1 MRFAILVA
9 FFLATNLVALPQST
23 PGEPASESYPSF
35 SSNQDEQSWSLSS
48 FGSLKT
54 ETLEEPYHALAASQR
69 LHWFITSTLSPSH
82 IAGVAF
88 VSAGG
93 TAVNR
98 PEEYGAHWNGFGDR
112 VGTGMATS
120 AVGNGIE
127 AGLGEILRE
136 DPRYFRASQKPFK
149 TRVGNVVRLTFS
161 ARGSTGSFGPAY
173 ARYMGIVGSNFLS
186 NTWRVPSE
194 ANAQSALLRS
204 SEGFGGRM
212 AANAFA
218 EFWPDLKKRVLHK
231 RGVTQGSLEN
241 SE

>member
-9 FFLATNLVALPQST
+9 FFLTTNLVALPQST

-35 SSNQDEQSWSLSS
+35 SFNQDEPSWSFSS
-48 FGSLKT
+48 FGSLTT
-54 ETLEEPYHALAASQR
+54 EMLEEPYHALAPGQS
-69 LHWFITSTLSPSH
+69 LHWFIISTLSPSH
-82 IAGVAF
+82 IVGAAF

-149 TRVGNVVRLTFS
+149 TRVGNC
-161 ARGSTGSFGPAY
+161 ARRKAS
-173 ARYMGIVGSNFLS
+173 VGA
-186 NTWRVPSE
+186 WQQMP
-194 ANAQSALLRS
+194 LRS
-204 SEGFGGRM
+204 SG
-212 AANAFA
+212 
-218 EFWPDLKKRVLHK
+218 L
-231 RGVTQGSLEN
+231 T
-241 SE
+241 

>member
-1 MRFAILVA
+1 MRHEKHRAMLMRCAILVA
-9 FFLATNLVALPQST
+9 FFLATSLLALSQST

-35 SSNQDEQSWSLSS
+35 SSNQDEPSWNFSS
-48 FGSLKT
+48 FGSLTT
-54 ETLEEPYHALAASQR
+54 EMLEEPYHALAPGQS
-69 LHWFITSTLSPSH
+69 LHWFIASTLSPSH
-82 IAGVAF
+82 IVGVAF

-98 PEEYGAHWNGFGDR
+98 REEYGAHWNGFGDPM
-112 VGTGMATS
+112 GTGMATS

-149 TRVGNVVRLTFS
+149 ARVGNVVRLTFCT
-161 ARGSTGSFGPAY
+161 RGSAGSFGPAY

-194 ANAQSALLRS
+194 ANAQRALLRS
-204 SEGFGGRM
+204 SEVSAWQRM
-212 AANAFA
+212 
-218 EFWPDLKKRVLHK
+218 PLRSSGL
-231 RGVTQGSLEN
+231 T
-241 SE
+241 